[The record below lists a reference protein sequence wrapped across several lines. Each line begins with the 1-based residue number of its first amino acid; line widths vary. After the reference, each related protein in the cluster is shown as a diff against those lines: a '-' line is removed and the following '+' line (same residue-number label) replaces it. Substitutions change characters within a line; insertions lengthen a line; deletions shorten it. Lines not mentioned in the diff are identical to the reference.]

1 MAAIGCPGASY
12 GELSTSFTER
22 RGSCILVGST
32 VTRKR
37 WTSNPM
43 SHDLR
48 MKLLSGATA
57 IAVLCIV
64 CVLAP
69 NAHASWATNGNQAS
83 LTIKNQVNAQMISDG
98 AGGTFVV
105 WQDFRTDTLGD
116 VYAQRFDMNGNRLWG
131 SSGVVVCT
139 VGDAQESPVL
149 CSNGAGGI
157 IVAWQDRR
165 ALSNYD
171 IYAQALNGNGT
182 LLWTPATG
190 VPVCTF
196 ASSQILEVIA
206 SDAAGGAIIGWRDG
220 RNGTLNADVFA
231 QRVNSA
237 GVPQWTG
244 DGVAVCTAG
253 GTQTDVRILADG
265 IGGAFLV
272 WRDQRGGPFL
282 DDIYAQS
289 VDPAG
294 NSRWTANGVAVA
306 VAAQTQVEPSISTD
320 GKFGLLVAWQD
331 TRNGT
336 DSDIFIQRIKPD
348 GTARWAANGI
358 QVCDQDSTQQHP
370 LVATDGIAGAIVAWI
385 DQRVSAKNADIYAQR
400 VDSTGAVAWAPNGIA
415 VCSADSTQS
424 LSTIV
429 ADKSGGVILGWD
441 DGRGAGN
448 NFDIYSQAVRQNGT
462 VRWTANGVLVA
473 TGANSRRLTTSA
485 PDGFGGALFAWED
498 NRLGS
503 YDVFAYRISPVGTGV
518 EPSTPAARAGL
529 LAPRPNPFNPHT
541 TIEFTLDQ
549 PSRFRLTIHDVQGR
563 LVRVLA
569 EGDAPA
575 GNRSVAWDGSRAD
588 GTPCA
593 SGAYFAVLTLPT
605 ETRTSS
611 LRLIR

>member
-1 MAAIGCPGASY
+1 
-12 GELSTSFTER
+12 
-22 RGSCILVGST
+22 
-32 VTRKR
+32 
-37 WTSNPM
+37 
-43 SHDLR
+43 
-48 MKLLSGATA
+48 
-57 IAVLCIV
+57 
-64 CVLAP
+64 
-69 NAHASWATNGNQAS
+69 
-83 LTIKNQVNAQMISDG
+83 
-98 AGGTFVV
+98 
-105 WQDFRTDTLGD
+105 
-116 VYAQRFDMNGNRLWG
+116 
-131 SSGVVVCT
+131 

-149 CSNGAGGI
+149 CSNGSGGI

-165 ALSNYD
+165 ASSNYD

-190 VPVCTF
+190 VPICTF
-196 ASSQILEVIA
+196 ASNQILEVIA

-336 DSDIFIQRIKPD
+336 DSDIFVQRIKPD

-358 QVCDQDSTQQHP
+358 QLCDQDSTQQHP

-385 DQRVSAKNADIYAQR
+385 DQRVSSKNADIYAQR

-415 VCSADSTQS
+415 VCSADSAQS

-429 ADKSGGVILGWD
+429 PDKSGGVILGWD

-462 VRWTANGVLVA
+462 VRWTANGVLIA
-473 TGANSRRLTTSA
+473 TGANTRRLTTSA

-541 TIEFTLDQ
+541 TIEFALDQ